1 MIDTD
6 ERSRVRENNPLPA
19 FRIEYTINEEKK
31 EKRSNNIIP
40 STIIAKHETR
50 LVSVNKYDNERL
62 LKHLEKYPSHLRTI
76 ICYVSFVRFLCSIKN
91 DIRYTEPASI
101 QDRHLLRTTIIYLSP
116 LMTIERPIERS
127 WCRSP
132 ISYQLLTLLPFISIW
147 MGQSITR
154 SILSFS
160 LAPSPSLLLLLFLPV
175 TSELQSSPIS
185 GVL

>member
-19 FRIEYTINEEKK
+19 FRIEYMINEEKK

-76 ICYVSFVRFLCSIKN
+76 ICYVSF
-91 DIRYTEPASI
+91 
-101 QDRHLLRTTIIYLSP
+101 
-116 LMTIERPIERS
+116 
-127 WCRSP
+127 
-132 ISYQLLTLLPFISIW
+132 
-147 MGQSITR
+147 
-154 SILSFS
+154 
-160 LAPSPSLLLLLFLPV
+160 APSKMTYGIQNRLLFRIDIFL
-175 TSELQSSPIS
+175 ERR
-185 GVL
+185 

>member
-62 LKHLEKYPSHLRTI
+62 LKYPSHLRTI
-76 ICYVSFVRFLCSIKN
+76 ICYVSF
-91 DIRYTEPASI
+91 
-101 QDRHLLRTTIIYLSP
+101 
-116 LMTIERPIERS
+116 
-127 WCRSP
+127 
-132 ISYQLLTLLPFISIW
+132 
-147 MGQSITR
+147 
-154 SILSFS
+154 
-160 LAPSPSLLLLLFLPV
+160 APSKMTYGIQNRLLFRIDIFL
-175 TSELQSSPIS
+175 ERR
-185 GVL
+185 